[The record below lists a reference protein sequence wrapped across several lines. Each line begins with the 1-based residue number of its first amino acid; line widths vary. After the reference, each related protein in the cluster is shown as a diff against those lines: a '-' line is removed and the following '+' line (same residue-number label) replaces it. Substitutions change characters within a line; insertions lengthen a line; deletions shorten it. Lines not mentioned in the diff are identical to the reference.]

1 MANEENDAALSARP
15 AFSTS
20 RTDAAA
26 ASKREDSVKLRLVED
41 ARKGTIVQGLEEIPV
56 KNAIEAFDLLNA
68 AIRKR
73 RVAETLMNKA
83 SSRSHSIFTVTLHMK
98 ETTADGEDLV
108 KVGKL
113 NLVDLAGSEC
123 VGRSGAKNERARE
136 AGNINQ
142 SLLTLGRVINAL
154 VDHSGHVPYR

>member
-1 MANEENDAALSARP
+1 MFNEENEPKMAVPLP
-15 AFSTS
+15 AGG
-20 RTDAAA
+20 
-26 ASKREDSVKLRLVED
+26 KREESHRLRIVED
-41 ARKGTIVQGLEEIPV
+41 ARKGTVVQGLEEIPV
-56 KNAIEAFDLLNA
+56 KDAGEAFELLNA

-83 SSRSHSIFTVTLHMK
+83 SSRSHSIFTVTIHMK
-98 ETTADGEDLV
+98 ETTTDGEDLM

-123 VGRSGAKNERARE
+123 VGRSGAKNERLRE

-154 VDHSGHVPYR
+154 VEHSGHVPYRFV